1 MGFLTFLEYLD
12 PKESTTPNLAVFYS
26 NLLGFVSN
34 HLGFYSLLFSLLDFM
49 IFIFF
54 NFDLTK
60 TGLPL
65 KTDQIK
71 IRRITKGVMTRPLPI

>member
-12 PKESTTPNLAVFYS
+12 LKKESTTPNLAVFYS
-26 NLLGFVSN
+26 NLFGFVSN
-34 HLGFYSLLFSLLDFM
+34 HLVFYNLLFSLRDFM

-54 NFDLTK
+54 FNCDLMK

-65 KTDQIK
+65 KTDQI
-71 IRRITKGVMTRPLPI
+71 GF